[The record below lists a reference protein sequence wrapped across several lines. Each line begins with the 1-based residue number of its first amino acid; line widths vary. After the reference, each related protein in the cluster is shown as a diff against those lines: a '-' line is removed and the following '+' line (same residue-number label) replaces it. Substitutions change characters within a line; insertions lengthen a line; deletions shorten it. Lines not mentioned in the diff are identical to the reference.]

1 MTFTHDGNSHV
12 SDDTTPPPAKKK
24 GKLKTIVMI
33 ALGGLLLVGGGVG
46 AGLYAAG
53 AGLGGAHGKEPEDPN
68 RPKLVPRADAQEAA
82 HGAKAPRPTEEVID
96 PGKYKASYYDLA
108 QNFTSNLRDSDGFMQ
123 VSVGVSTYYDQRV
136 LDRVKEHEMA
146 IRSAVLMTLADQD
159 AFVISTPQ
167 GKKELQN
174 KLKKAINDVLIAKE
188 GFGGI
193 DDVYFTNF
201 IIQ

>member
-1 MTFTHDGNSHV
+1 M
-12 SDDTTPPPAKKK
+12 SDDTKPQPPKQK

-33 ALGGLLLVGGGVG
+33 ALGGLLLIGGGVG

-53 AGLGGAHGKEPEDPN
+53 AGLAGGAHQEPEDPN
-68 RPKLVPRADAQEAA
+68 RPKLVPRADAHEFA
-82 HGAKAPRPTEEVID
+82 HADTKGRRLEEVID

-123 VSVGVSTYYDQRV
+123 VSLGVSTYYDQRV
-136 LDRVKEHEMA
+136 IDRVKTHEMA

-159 AFVISTPQ
+159 AFVIATPQ

-174 KLKKAINDVLIAKE
+174 KLKKAINDVLIEKE

>member
-1 MTFTHDGNSHV
+1 M
-12 SDDTTPPPAKKK
+12 SDDSKQTPKKK
-24 GKLKTIVMI
+24 GKLKTILLVAVGGI
-33 ALGGLLLVGGGVG
+33 ALIGGGVG

-53 AGLGGAHGKEPEDPN
+53 AGLAGGHKAEPEDPTK
-68 RPKLVPRADAQEAA
+68 PKLVPKEGASETGHAANKKERPIEDA
-82 HGAKAPRPTEEVID
+82 ID
-96 PGKYKASYYDLA
+96 PGKYKATYYDLA

-159 AFVISTPQ
+159 SFVISTPA
-167 GKKELQN
+167 GKKELQ
-174 KLKKAINDVLIAKE
+174 KSLKKAINDVLIQKE
-188 GFGGI
+188 GFGGV

>member
-1 MTFTHDGNSHV
+1 M
-12 SDDTTPPPAKKK
+12 SDDTKPQPPKQK

-33 ALGGLLLVGGGVG
+33 ALGGLLLIGGGVG

-53 AGLGGAHGKEPEDPN
+53 AGLAGGAHQAPEDPN
-68 RPKLVPRADAQEAA
+68 RPKLVPRAEAHEFA
-82 HGAKAPRPTEEVID
+82 HNDKKGRRLEEVID

-123 VSVGVSTYYDQRV
+123 VSLGVSTYYDQRV
-136 LDRVKEHEMA
+136 IDRVKTHEMA

-174 KLKKAINDVLIAKE
+174 KLKKAINDVLIEKE

>member
-1 MTFTHDGNSHV
+1 M
-12 SDDTTPPPAKKK
+12 SDDSNQAPKKK
-24 GKLKTIVMI
+24 GKLKTIILI
-33 ALGGLLLVGGGVG
+33 ALGGTMLIGGGVG

-53 AGLGGAHGKEPEDPN
+53 AGLGGGHKAEPEDPSK
-68 RPKLVPRADAQEAA
+68 PKLVPKEGASAAGHAADKKERPIEEA
-82 HGAKAPRPTEEVID
+82 ID
-96 PGKYKASYYDLA
+96 PGKYKATYYDLS

-123 VSVGVSTYYDQRV
+123 VSIGISTYYDQRV

-159 AFVISTPQ
+159 SFVISTPE
-167 GKKELQN
+167 GKKELQ
-174 KLKKAINDVLIAKE
+174 KSLKKAINDVLIHKE
-188 GFGGI
+188 GFGGV

>member
-1 MTFTHDGNSHV
+1 MSEETNQ
-12 SDDTTPPPAKKK
+12 PLKKK
-24 GKLKTIVMI
+24 GKLKGIVMI
-33 ALGGLLLVGGGVG
+33 ALGSVLLIGGGVG

-53 AGLGGAHGKEPEDPN
+53 AGLAGGAHKEPEDPN
-68 RPKLVPRADAQEAA
+68 QPKLVARPDAHVSRGNKKGRKIEEA
-82 HGAKAPRPTEEVID
+82 ID
-96 PGKYKASYYDLA
+96 PSKYKATYYDLA

-123 VSVGVSTYYDQRV
+123 VSVGVSTFYDQRV

-159 AFVISTPQ
+159 AFVISTPE
-167 GKKELQN
+167 GKKELQI
-174 KLKKAINDVLIAKE
+174 KLKKAINDVLSEKE

>member
-1 MTFTHDGNSHV
+1 LRGH
-12 SDDTTPPPAKKK
+12 
-24 GKLKTIVMI
+24 
-33 ALGGLLLVGGGVG
+33 G
-46 AGLYAAG
+46 AGLA
-53 AGLGGAHGKEPEDPN
+53 GGAHAEPEDPN
-68 RPKLVPRADAQEAA
+68 QPKLVERSDAHESSHGGKKPRQIEEA
-82 HGAKAPRPTEEVID
+82 ID
-96 PGKYKASYYDLA
+96 PSKYKASYYDLA

-123 VSVGVSTYYDQRV
+123 VSLGVSTFYDQRV

-159 AFVISTPQ
+159 AFVIATPQ
-167 GKKELQN
+167 GKKELQK
-174 KLKKAINDVLIAKE
+174 KLKKAINDVLIEKE

>member
-1 MTFTHDGNSHV
+1 M
-12 SDDTTPPPAKKK
+12 SDDTKPQPPKKK
-24 GKLKTIVMI
+24 GKLKTIIMI
-33 ALGGLLLVGGGVG
+33 GLGSLLLVGGGIG

-53 AGLGGAHGKEPEDPN
+53 AGLAGGAHAEPEDPN
-68 RPKLVPRADAQEAA
+68 QPKLVERSDAHESSHGGKQPRQIEEA
-82 HGAKAPRPTEEVID
+82 ID
-96 PGKYKASYYDLA
+96 PSKYKASYYDLA

-123 VSVGVSTYYDQRV
+123 VSLGVSTFYDQRV

-146 IRSAVLMTLADQD
+146 IRSVVLMTLADQD
-159 AFVISTPQ
+159 AFVIATPQ
-167 GKKELQN
+167 GKKELQK
-174 KLKKAINDVLIAKE
+174 KLKKAINDVLIEKE

>member
-1 MTFTHDGNSHV
+1 MSEETKQ
-12 SDDTTPPPAKKK
+12 PPKKK
-24 GKLKTIVMI
+24 GKLKTIIMI
-33 ALGGLLLVGGGVG
+33 ALGSVLLVGGGVG

-53 AGLGGAHGKEPEDPN
+53 AGLAGGAHKEPEDPN
-68 RPKLVPRADAQEAA
+68 RPKLVPRSDAHETA
-82 HGAKAPRPTEEVID
+82 HGDKKARQIEEAID

-123 VSVGVSTYYDQRV
+123 VSVGISTYYDQRV

-167 GKKELQN
+167 GKKELQG
-174 KLKKAINDVLIAKE
+174 KLKKAINDVLVEKE
-188 GFGGI
+188 GFGGV

>member
-1 MTFTHDGNSHV
+1 M
-12 SDDTTPPPAKKK
+12 SDDNKQTPKKK
-24 GKLKTIVMI
+24 GKLKTILLIAVGGI
-33 ALGGLLLVGGGVG
+33 ALIGGGVG

-53 AGLGGAHGKEPEDPN
+53 AGLAGGHKAEPEDPTK
-68 RPKLVPRADAQEAA
+68 PKLVPKEGASASGHAADKKE
-82 HGAKAPRPTEEVID
+82 RPIEDAID
-96 PGKYKASYYDLA
+96 PGKYKATYYDLA

-159 AFVISTPQ
+159 SFVISTPA
-167 GKKELQN
+167 GKKELQ
-174 KLKKAINDVLIAKE
+174 KSLKKAINDVLIQKE
-188 GFGGI
+188 GFGGV

>member
-1 MTFTHDGNSHV
+1 M
-12 SDDTTPPPAKKK
+12 SDETKPAPKKK
-24 GKLKTIVMI
+24 GKLKTILMVTVG
-33 ALGGLLLVGGGVG
+33 ALVLLGGGIG

-53 AGLGGAHGKEPEDPN
+53 AGMAGGAHKEKEDPN
-68 RPKLVPRADAQEAA
+68 TPKLVAKDGHAESDDHGGEKKAKSADDA
-82 HGAKAPRPTEEVID
+82 ID

-108 QNFTSNLRDSDGFMQ
+108 QNFTSNMRDSDGFMQ
-123 VSVGVSTYYDQRV
+123 VAIGVSTFYDQRV

-146 IRSAVLMTLADQD
+146 IRSSILMTLADQD
-159 AFVISTPQ
+159 SFVVSTPE
-167 GKKELQN
+167 GKKALQ
-174 KLKKAINDVLIAKE
+174 KALKKAINDVLIEKE

>member
-1 MTFTHDGNSHV
+1 MSE
-12 SDDTTPPPAKKK
+12 DTKQPPKKK
-24 GKLKTIVMI
+24 GKLKSIIMI
-33 ALGGLLLVGGGVG
+33 ALGSVLLIGGGIG

-53 AGLGGAHGKEPEDPN
+53 AGMAGGAHKEPEDPN
-68 RPKLVPRADAQEAA
+68 QPKLVPRSDAPK
-82 HGAKAPRPTEEVID
+82 GNKKARSLDEVVD
-96 PGKYKASYYDLA
+96 PGKYKATYYDLA

-159 AFVISTPQ
+159 AFVISTPE

-174 KLKKAINDVLIAKE
+174 KLKKAINDVLVEKE